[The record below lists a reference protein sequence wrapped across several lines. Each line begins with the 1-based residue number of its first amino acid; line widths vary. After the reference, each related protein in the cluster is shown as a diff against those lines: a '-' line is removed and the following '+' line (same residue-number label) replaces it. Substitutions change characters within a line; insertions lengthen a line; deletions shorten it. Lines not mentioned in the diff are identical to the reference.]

1 LIGNLL
7 NGEVWHRRQVVPA
20 NEFTYPVQYVELDL
34 EEIRKGRSQSWLFS
48 CNRPNLYSLNDRDH
62 YGHDQGGFADAIP
75 RLVAH
80 SAPSV
85 DVKRITLITQ
95 PSFLGYVFN
104 PVSFYVV
111 DDGAVQPALVLA
123 EVHNRVNR
131 RHVYVLSRSDKS
143 GAEFTS
149 RFEKDFYVSPF
160 QKPDGEYRF
169 SMTKGS
175 DQLSFSLDLYEDDH
189 LALSTRLDL
198 RSEPLNDPAL
208 LRAMTT
214 HPFSSQKTLGGIYWQ
229 ALKLKLKG
237 ALYRRPSGRLGRWH
251 G

>member
-123 EVHNRVNR
+123 EVHNGSIAVTSTFSAVLTRAAR
-131 RHVYVLSRSDKS
+131 SSRADSRKTFMCLLSRSPTAS
-143 GAEFTS
+143 TA
-149 RFEKDFYVSPF
+149 
-160 QKPDGEYRF
+160 
-169 SMTKGS
+169 
-175 DQLSFSLDLYEDDH
+175 SL
-189 LALSTRLDL
+189 
-198 RSEPLNDPAL
+198 
-208 LRAMTT
+208 
-214 HPFSSQKTLGGIYWQ
+214 
-229 ALKLKLKG
+229 
-237 ALYRRPSGRLGRWH
+237 
-251 G
+251 